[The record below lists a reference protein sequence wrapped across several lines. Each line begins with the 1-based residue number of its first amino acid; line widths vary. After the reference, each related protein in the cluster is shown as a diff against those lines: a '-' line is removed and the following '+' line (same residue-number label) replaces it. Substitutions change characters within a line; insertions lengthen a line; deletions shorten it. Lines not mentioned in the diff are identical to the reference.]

1 MKKDAFEPFAQNFS
15 LHYHHLDP
23 NDNFDI
29 DEIEFSQRVGQVIDE
44 LRQYE
49 RGGTK
54 VFAEVSDNGHSIDL
68 MLAHEAPLRDIKM
81 WTNVAREMFHESV
94 AKAG

>member
-1 MKKDAFEPFAQNFS
+1 MKKDAFEPFVQHFS
-15 LHYHHLDP
+15 LHYGHIAPRQDFDLD
-23 NDNFDI
+23 DF
-29 DEIEFSQRVGQVIDE
+29 EFAAMVEQVVAQ
-44 LRQYE
+44 LRQLE
-49 RGGTK
+49 QDSAPAFTN
-54 VFAEVSDNGHSIDL
+54 VNDNGHGIDL